1 LPPASKD
8 KDIWKRRFREINDFE
23 RYLVDNGILV
33 LKIFLHVSK
42 TEQKKRFLERIERP
56 EKTWKFSPGDVTERA
71 FWKDYM
77 AAYEDTFTHTSTAWA
92 PWYVI
97 PADNKWF
104 TRMAVAAV
112 IVEKMKEI
120 DPQYPTVSEEHKKG
134 LLEAK
139 RTLEK
144 ET

>member
-1 LPPASKD
+1 
-8 KDIWKRRFREINDFE
+8 
-23 RYLVDNGILV
+23 
-33 LKIFLHVSK
+33 
-42 TEQKKRFLERIERP
+42 
-56 EKTWKFSPGDVTERA
+56 
-71 FWKDYM
+71 M
-77 AAYEDTFTHTSTAWA
+77 AAYEDAFTHTSTAWA

-104 TRMAVAAV
+104 TRLAVAAV